1 LVKFGDK
8 NNAFFHT
15 QTIIRGKRKR
25 VHRLQL
31 PNGTCSSDS
40 FVLHNEA
47 QQYYKKFFSGN
58 QPSHDPS
65 FYNGLHPTI
74 DEEGKNYLLNH
85 VTKEEVSA
93 ALNSMKP
100 YKAPGPD
107 GLQCI
112 FFNQYWHVVGDDIFR
127 LVKTAFHTGY
137 FDSAISETLI
147 YLISKIDPPTTFKD
161 FRPISLCN
169 IVYKIITKVLVLRL
183 RSILDSIIGPYQSS
197 FLPGRG
203 TSDNANVLQE
213 IIHFMRKSKNKK
225 GYVAFKLNLEK
236 TFDNVN

>member
-31 PNGTCSSDS
+31 PNGTWSSDS

-161 FRPISLCN
+161 FRPIGLSSTYL
-169 IVYKIITKVLVLRL
+169 TLE
-183 RSILDSIIGPYQSS
+183 LDCLTSFLYMMSS
-197 FLPGRG
+197 FSPRQRTLSYALSLTKYIIKLVKCMILTYFYFWALIGRE
-203 TSDNANVLQE
+203 TN
-213 IIHFMRKSKNKK
+213 
-225 GYVAFKLNLEK
+225 
-236 TFDNVN
+236 